1 LKTTR
6 LETVAAGTGLQI
18 NGTNTKVMRL
28 KNENVNGVSLMSG
41 PIEEVSEFTSLGS
54 VVSNAGRTEEDVK
67 LKLGRVKVAFG
78 MMDKVRTSNEYSRRT
93 KLISDVV

>member
-1 LKTTR
+1 
-6 LETVAAGTGLQI
+6 
-18 NGTNTKVMRL
+18 
-28 KNENVNGVSLMSG
+28 MSG

-78 MMDKVRTSNEYSRRT
+78 MMDKVRT
-93 KLISDVV
+93 